1 MFLQSCIGER
11 WGKDEGE
18 QTSEK
23 WSSKQVGESEA
34 RVQGEEGDET
44 KRELGGI
51 SAVAADDGVGCHV
64 CERIFQ
70 WLRSGLVSVIE

>member
-1 MFLQSCIGER
+1 M
-11 WGKDEGE
+11 
-18 QTSEK
+18 
-23 WSSKQVGESEA
+23 
-34 RVQGEEGDET
+34 QGEEGDET